1 MTYWKEIM
9 QTSSHDRHDP
19 VSKLIFELSKLPG
32 IGEKTAARLSYFI
45 LKQNESYARSLAEAV
60 INAKQKTSLCNRC
73 FTFTNMEIC
82 KTCLDQ
88 NRDQGIIC
96 VVERPT
102 DVHSLEQS
110 GTYRGM
116 YHVLHGALSPLDGI
130 GPEDLKVKELIF
142 RLGQRHEDQLQENT
156 KTIHEVILAANPS
169 VEGEAT
175 SLYLSRLIK
184 PFGIRVTKL
193 AHGLPVGGLLEY
205 TDKQTISKALENRVE
220 IN

>member
-1 MTYWKEIM
+1 MCWKEIM
-9 QTSSHDRHDP
+9 QTSSPNHHDRNDP
-19 VSKLIFELSKLPG
+19 VAKLIFELSKLPG
-32 IGEKTAARLSYFI
+32 IGGKTAARLSYFI
-45 LKQNESYARSLAEAV
+45 LKQDESYARSLSEAV
-60 INAKQKTSLCNRC
+60 INAKQKTSLCNYC
-73 FTFTNMEIC
+73 FTFTNLEIC
-82 KTCLDQ
+82 KICLSQD
-88 NRDQGIIC
+88 RDNGLIC

-110 GTYRGM
+110 GTYRGL
-116 YHVLHGALSPLDGI
+116 YHVLHGSLSPLDGV
-130 GPEDLKVKELIF
+130 GPEELKIRELLSRLHESTTPIRELI
-142 RLGQRHEDQLQENT
+142 
-156 KTIHEVILAANPS
+156 LATNPS

-184 PFGIRVTKL
+184 PFGIRITKL

>member
-1 MTYWKEIM
+1 M
-9 QTSSHDRHDP
+9 QTFSPNHHDRHDP
-19 VSKLIFELSKLPG
+19 VTKLIFELSKLPG

-45 LKQNESYARSLAEAV
+45 LKQDESYARSLAEAV
-60 INAKQKTSLCNRC
+60 MNAKQKTNLCNHC
-73 FTFTNMEIC
+73 FTFTNMEVCKIC
-82 KTCLDQ
+82 LNQ
-88 NRDQGIIC
+88 ERDHGLIC

-110 GTYRGM
+110 GTSYRGM

-130 GPEDLKVKELIF
+130 GPEDLKIRELLSRLHVRSHEGVTPIRELI
-142 RLGQRHEDQLQENT
+142 
-156 KTIHEVILAANPS
+156 LATNPS

-184 PFGIRVTKL
+184 PFGIRTTKL